1 MGIQGLFPL
10 IAKHAP
16 AAIRTMREGDLA
28 MDRVAIEFSG
38 MVHQFAKSPAIYGAG
53 HEFGSDGHVA
63 LVAERMHAVAQ
74 SYGWAVWVL
83 DSRERNPAKQFE
95 DARRRAA
102 EVSRVAREAS
112 HGDNLR
118 AARAARAAGGKR
130 DYATMVDS
138 DRAELAASLGPAVAA
153 KLAAGEMTVEVAF
166 DAREAQLAK
175 AAFQGGRIDGAFLQ
189 RVRTVLTAYGAQSI
203 VAPAGVEAEH
213 LAAVL
218 QRRDEVDYVRTEDT
232 DALCFGARRM
242 LCKARGGEITCVE
255 LDAVLEG
262 MNLTMDQFIDMCIL
276 CGCDFTER
284 TVPGVGSAR
293 ALALTRQYLRIEAIL
308 AERGHGDA
316 LEGFDFGAA
325 REQFTRTVDY
335 PSLDLIMAADSLSPD
350 CLSPAADAR
359 AAETPVEADTAD
371 AADAAK
377 TPVKADAA
385 DAVYAAVAV
394 NAADTVYVE
403 SIESVNMPVEPVES
417 IESVTLLN

>member
-16 AAIRTMREGDLA
+16 GAVRTMPGTELSTA
-28 MDRVAIEFSG
+28 RVAIEFSG

-53 HEFGSDGHVA
+53 HDFGSDGHVA

-102 EVSRVAREAS
+102 ETSRVAREAS
-112 HGDNLR
+112 HGDNL
-118 AARAARAAGGKR
+118 RAARAAGGKR

-138 DRAELAASLGPAVAA
+138 DRTELAASLGPAVAA
-153 KLAAGEMTVEVAF
+153 KLAAGEMTVEVAL

-189 RVRTVLTAYGAQSI
+189 RVRAVLTAYGAQSI

-218 QRRDEVDYVRTEDT
+218 QRRGEVDYVRTEDT
-232 DALCFGARRM
+232 DALCFGAGRM
-242 LCKARGGEITCVE
+242 LCKARGPEITCVE
-255 LDAVLEG
+255 LDKVLGEMG
-262 MNLTMDQFIDMCIL
+262 LTMEQFVDMCIL
-276 CGCDFTER
+276 CGSDFTER

-293 ALALTRQYLRIEAIL
+293 ALALIRQYLRIEAIL

-325 REQFTRTVDY
+325 REQFTRAIDY
-335 PSLDLIMAADSLSPD
+335 PSLDLIMAVDSSSPD
-350 CLSPAADAR
+350 CLSPAAA
-359 AAETPVEADTAD
+359 EADAGEAGDLPAANVPAPDVPAPDAPAADVPAPDAQAD
-371 AADAAK
+371 APAPDAQDRPADASVPFDQY
-377 TPVKADAA
+377 TPL
-385 DAVYAAVAV
+385 
-394 NAADTVYVE
+394 
-403 SIESVNMPVEPVES
+403 S
-417 IESVTLLN
+417 